1 MKKGAL
7 MKKTVSFIAG
17 FLIFTALG
25 VNAKPAEPTKSEDPI
40 NPVKP
45 LNIMVSIL
53 PQVDF
58 VERIGGDKVR
68 VAEMIPPGF
77 SPATYNPSP
86 AQLRKLQNADIYF
99 RIGHIP
105 FERAQM
111 SRLQKLNT
119 KMEVV
124 DTSKGIELLKLA
136 AHHHHDDNHDHK
148 HHKDHKKHYNHK
160 DHDGHKEHHGH
171 KCKKHKAGDDPHIWL
186 SPKLVKIQAGHIFE
200 ALVKASPQNKDY
212 FTKNYNQLIKDLDG
226 LDKKLTNAFKSIKGQ
241 TILVFH
247 PAFGYLANAYGFE
260 QESIETE
267 GKDPTPKQLQKII
280 GEAKKDGVKVI
291 FVQAQFSTK
300 SAKAVASEIGG
311 AVVQIDPLAKDY
323 FSNLE
328 QMAKTIVGSFK

>member
-7 MKKTVSFIAG
+7 MKKTASFIAG

-25 VNAKPAEPTKSEDPI
+25 VNAKPVEPI

-86 AQLRKLQNADIYF
+86 AQLRKLQGADIYF

-105 FERAQM
+105 FEKAQM
-111 SRLQKLNT
+111 SRLQKLNPRM
-119 KMEVV
+119 KVV
-124 DTSKGIELLKLA
+124 DTSKGIKLLTLA
-136 AHHHHDDNHDHK
+136 AHHHHDD
-148 HHKDHKKHYNHK
+148 K
-160 DHDGHKEHHGH
+160 DHDDHDEGN
-171 KCKKHKAGDDPHIWL
+171 KHEAGDDPHIWL
-186 SPKLVKIQAGHIFE
+186 SPKLVETQASHIFA
-200 ALVKASPQNKDY
+200 ALVKASPENTDL
-212 FTKNYNQLIKDLDG
+212 FTKNYNQLINDLDD
-226 LDKKLTNAFKSIKGQ
+226 LDKKLAAAFAPIKGQ

-247 PAFGYLANAYGFE
+247 PAFGYLADSYGFE

-267 GKDPTPKQLQKII
+267 GKDPTPKQLKKII
-280 GEAKKDGVKVI
+280 NEAKKDGVKVI

-300 SAKAVASEIGG
+300 SAKAVAREIGG

-323 FSNLE
+323 FTNLE

>member
-1 MKKGAL
+1 MDKQVITNGIYEKGVL
-7 MKKTVSFIAG
+7 MKKIVPFIAG
-17 FLIFTALG
+17 IFAFIALG
-25 VNAKPAEPTKSEDPI
+25 VNAKPVEPI
-40 NPVKP
+40 NPSKP
-45 LNIMVSIL
+45 IKIMVSIL

-68 VAEMIPPGF
+68 VTEMIPPGF

-86 AQLRKLQNADIYF
+86 AQLRKLQDADIYF

-105 FERAQM
+105 FEKAQM

-119 KMEVV
+119 RMKVV
-124 DTSKGIELLKLA
+124 DTSKGIKLLTLA
-136 AHHHHDDNHDHK
+136 AHHHHDDDDHG
-148 HHKDHKKHYNHK
+148 HKDHHDDKDHHDHK
-160 DHDGHKEHHGH
+160 DHDEGD
-171 KCKKHKAGDDPHIWL
+171 KHEAGNDPHIWL
-186 SPKLVKIQAGHIFE
+186 SPKMVETQASHIFA
-200 ALVKASPQNKDY
+200 ALVKASPENTDL
-212 FTKNYNQLIKDLDG
+212 FTKNYNQLINDLDD
-226 LDKKLTNAFKSIKGQ
+226 LDKKLTAAFAPIKGQ

-247 PAFGYLANAYGFE
+247 PAFGYLAHAYGFQ

-267 GKDPTPKQLQKII
+267 GKDPTPAQLQKII
-280 GEAKKDGVKVI
+280 GEAKKDAVKVI

-328 QMAKTIVGSFK
+328 QMAQTIVTSLK

>member
-7 MKKTVSFIAG
+7 MKKTASFIAG

-25 VNAKPAEPTKSEDPI
+25 VNAKPVEPI

-86 AQLRKLQNADIYF
+86 AQLRKLQGADIYF

-105 FERAQM
+105 FEKAQM
-111 SRLQKLNT
+111 SRLQKLNPRM
-119 KMEVV
+119 KVV
-124 DTSKGIELLKLA
+124 DTSKGIKLLTLA
-136 AHHHHDDNHDHK
+136 AHHHHDD
-148 HHKDHKKHYNHK
+148 K
-160 DHDGHKEHHGH
+160 DHDDHDEGD
-171 KCKKHKAGDDPHIWL
+171 KHEAGDDPHIWL
-186 SPKLVKIQAGHIFE
+186 SPKLVETQASHIFA
-200 ALVKASPQNKDY
+200 ALVKASPENTDL
-212 FTKNYNQLIKDLDG
+212 FTKNYNQLINDLDD
-226 LDKKLTNAFKSIKGQ
+226 LDKKLTAAFAPIKGQ

-247 PAFGYLANAYGFE
+247 PAFGYLAHAYGFQ

-267 GKDPTPKQLQKII
+267 GKDPTPAQLQKII
-280 GEAKKDGVKVI
+280 GEAKKDAVKVI

-328 QMAKTIVGSFK
+328 QMAQTIVTSLK